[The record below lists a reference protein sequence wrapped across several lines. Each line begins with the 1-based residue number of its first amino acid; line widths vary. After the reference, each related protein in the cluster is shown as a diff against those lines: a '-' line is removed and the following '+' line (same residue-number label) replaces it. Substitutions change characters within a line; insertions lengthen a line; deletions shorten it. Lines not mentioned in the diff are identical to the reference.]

1 MGEGAHLFTPCFE
14 RERFAVRDPTSA
26 NISDEWKELSPLL
39 EQALELDEEERAAW
53 LGQQPVALARRL
65 EALLRE
71 YKDLATDGFL
81 NQSSVELPSTA
92 STLEGLTLGVY
103 QLISQIGQGG
113 MGSVWLAE
121 RVDGRFERRVA
132 IKFLNI
138 ALMGMGGEE
147 RFKREG
153 KILGLLVHEHIAEL
167 LDAGVTTGGQPYLVL
182 EHVEG
187 DQIDRYCDDRRLDV
201 QARILLF
208 LDVLEAVA
216 KAHANLIVHRD
227 LKPSNILVRNDN
239 CVKLL
244 DFGIAKLVEGD
255 GHAEARQAYTVGGGQ
270 VLTPQYA
277 APEQL
282 QGEAITIATDIYALG
297 VLLYLLLTG
306 RHPSGESGQRS
317 PADLVKAIVDC
328 DPARASDIVRQT
340 RTIEYQALAN
350 AASRGTTPEKLRR
363 TLRGDLDTI
372 IAKALKKEPAER
384 YNSVTAF
391 AHDLERYLKNRTIS
405 ARPDSM
411 SYRAV
416 KFARR
421 NWVAV
426 GLSAVALIATV
437 AGVAGTLLQA
447 RTARIER
454 DGALRQLAR
463 AERASDL
470 NELLLSDVAPL
481 GKPLTANQLLEREE
495 RIVEREH
502 NPDPSNHVELLLSLG
517 DQYSGADENLK
528 ALHVLNEAYQLSR
541 SLKDPSIRAKA
552 SCVLA
557 GAMMPVG
564 QLARGEALFREG
576 MRELN
581 DSPQYA
587 PVRAFCLLRGSEVA
601 YRNGN
606 SQEALTRAM
615 AAEQTLRESP
625 VQWNLQEMEALM
637 NLAGVLGDAGKFRQ
651 ANEIFEQASALMTSL
666 GYDDTQK
673 AVKLFNDWALILSYN
688 GRQLEAEKLYHRAI
702 QISRSDQTESSVP
715 APLLYNYASV
725 LRELGRRVEADRYA
739 DMASA
744 KAREANDEILL
755 DQTDLLKARLNLDNR
770 RFDDAAQ
777 LLEELQPRMQ
787 SKLPSQHYAFAA
799 LASDRAS
806 LALATGDLS
815 SAMQQANQA
824 IKIDE
829 ASIKKIGQCAAFMP
843 TLLVRRAF
851 VELQAGREDLAVSD
865 AAKAMTLLQAEMQPG
880 THSSNMGR
888 AYLVQALALRATGR
902 SEEARAASQM
912 ALEHLR
918 DTLGPNHPDTRS
930 ACALAGVKSMDL

>member
-1 MGEGAHLFTPCFE
+1 MNPA
-14 RERFAVRDPTSA
+14 AA
-26 NISDEWKELSPLL
+26 NMDDWRVLSPLL
-39 EQALELDEEERAAW
+39 DWALELDDEQRASFIGKQPAEVAER
-53 LGQQPVALARRL
+53 LL
-65 EALLRE
+65 ALLRE
-71 YKDLATDGFL
+71 YRDLATDGFL
-81 NQSSVELPSTA
+81 DQGFVELPSAT
-92 STLEGLTLGVY
+92 STMEGRILGVY
-103 QLISQIGQGG
+103 KLVSEIGQGG

-132 IKFLNI
+132 VKFLNI
-138 ALMGMGGEE
+138 ALMGRGGEE

-167 LDAGVTTGGQPYLVL
+167 LDAGVTAAGQPYLVL
-182 EHVEG
+182 EYVEG

-208 LDVLEAVA
+208 LDVLGAVA

-255 GHAEARQAYTVGGGQ
+255 DHAEGHQGFTVAGGQ

-282 QGEAITIATDIYALG
+282 QGEAITIATDVYALG

-306 RHPSGESGQRS
+306 RHPTGDSRRQS

-328 DPARASDIVRQT
+328 DPVRASDIVKRT
-340 RTIEYQALAN
+340 RTIEDLALADD
-350 AASRGTTPEKLRR
+350 RGSTPERLRR
-363 TLRGDLDTI
+363 LLRGDLDTI
-372 IAKALKKEPAER
+372 VAKALKKQAAER
-384 YNSVTAF
+384 YTSVTAF
-391 AHDLERYLKNRTIS
+391 AEDLRRYLKNRPIS
-405 ARPDSM
+405 ARPDAL

-421 NWVAV
+421 NRVAV
-426 GLSAVALIATV
+426 GLAALAFVGTA
-437 AGVAGTLLQA
+437 AGITGTLLQT
-447 RTARIER
+447 RTARTER
-454 DGALRQLAR
+454 DQAVRQLAR

-470 NELLLSDVAPL
+470 NELLLSDVAPM

-495 RIVEREH
+495 RIVKREH

-528 ALHVLNEAYQLSR
+528 ALHVLDEAYQLSR
-541 SLKDPSIRAKA
+541 RVKDPSVRAKA

-557 GAMMPVG
+557 DAMLPVG
-564 QLARGEALFREG
+564 QLARGESLFQEG
-576 MRELN
+576 LHELTTA
-581 DSPQYA
+581 PQDA

-606 SQEALTRAM
+606 SQEALTRAL

-625 VQWNLQEMEALM
+625 VQWNLQELEALM
-637 NLAGVLGDAGKFRQ
+637 NLAGVLGDAGKFRE

-688 GRQLEAEKLYHRAI
+688 GRQLEAERLYRRAI
-702 QISRSDQTESSVP
+702 QISRSDQTENTVP
-715 APLLYNYASV
+715 AVLLYNYASV
-725 LRELGRRVEADRYA
+725 LRELGRPVEADWYG
-739 DMASA
+739 DLASA
-744 KAREANDEILL
+744 KARKVNDQILL
-755 DQTDLLKARLNLDNR
+755 DQTDLLKARLDLDNR
-770 RFDDAAQ
+770 NLKRAGELF
-777 LLEELQPRMQ
+777 EELQPRMR
-787 SKLPSQHYAFAA
+787 SKLPPEHYAFAA
-799 LASDRAS
+799 LASDRSS
-806 LALATGDLS
+806 LALARGDIPTALQL
-815 SAMQQANQA
+815 ADQA
-824 IKIDE
+824 IEIDE
-829 ASIKKIGQCAAFMP
+829 KSIRKIGQCAAFMP

-851 VELQAGREDLAVSD
+851 VELQARREDLAASD
-865 AAKAMTLLQAEMQPG
+865 AASAMTLLQAEMQPG

-888 AYLVQALALRATGR
+888 AYLAQALALKAFGK
-902 SEEARAASQM
+902 SEEARAASQR
-912 ALEHLR
+912 AFENLR
-918 DTLGPNHPDTRS
+918 DTLGSNHPDTRNAS
-930 ACALAGVKSMDL
+930 LMAGKESTGM